1 MVRVANNIVR
11 QAIAA
16 RSSDIHIEPTEDRSR
31 VRYRV
36 DGVLLETTPLP
47 LSHHG
52 SVMRRLKVMAS
63 LDIAERRIPQDG
75 QIQITSG
82 GRRYDLRVNTLPTVN
97 GERVAMRILDR
108 SAGVRA
114 VQEIG
119 MAADTQEVY
128 EHLIT
133 RPNGIVLITGPTG
146 SGKSTTL
153 MAALSTVNSADKH
166 IMTIEDPVEYRI
178 PGITQVQVNNKAGL
192 TFASGLRSFLR
203 QDPDIIMVGEI
214 RDGETADIAVRAA
227 LTGHLVF
234 STVHTN
240 QAAATVGRLIDM
252 GVEPFLLASS
262 LLGFVAQ
269 RLMRRLCHRCR
280 QPYIVPD
287 DDRVRYLP
295 GMPKGP
301 LTLFRPKGCGF
312 CDQTGYHGRQ
322 ARFELLTVTGS
333 IRDMIMHEASATE
346 ILNEA
351 KQQGMRTLWETGL
364 DEVLKGATSME
375 ELQRV
380 AFMEA

>member
-1 MVRVANNIVR
+1 VVRVANNIVR